1 MPRLLLIE
9 DDGTE
14 IMSGEISRSNVGVLM
29 RFLKRH
35 QGVIATAAAALR
47 IGKELLGIAA
57 PPPRRSLPRST
68 RNGAGGKRGGHA

>member
-1 MPRLLLIE
+1 MPRLVLLE

-14 IMSGEISRSNVGVLM
+14 IMSGDISRTNVMVLM

-35 QGVIATAAAALR
+35 QGVIATAAAAIR

-57 PPPRRSLPRST
+57 PPPRRSLPRNA
-68 RNGAGGKRGGHA
+68 RNGKRGGHA